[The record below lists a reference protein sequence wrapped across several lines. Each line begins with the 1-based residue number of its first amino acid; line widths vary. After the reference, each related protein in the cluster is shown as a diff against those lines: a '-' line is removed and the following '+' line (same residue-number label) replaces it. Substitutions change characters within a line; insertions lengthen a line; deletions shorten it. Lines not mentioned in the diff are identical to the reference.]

1 MYLSATPIPRALNLA
16 LTDLKDFSIIAS
28 PPHGRKPVETIVSRE
43 SKSFI
48 KEAIRRET
56 LRGGQTFY
64 VCNRIHK
71 LEEEKY
77 KLTQIF
83 PEKNIDIV
91 LDKKNI
97 FVASKKKDIT
107 QEIIKL
113 IDSKIK

>member
-1 MYLSATPIPRALNLA
+1 LFQENQSL
-16 LTDLKDFSIIAS
+16 
-28 PPHGRKPVETIVSRE
+28 
-43 SKSFI
+43 FI

-83 PEKNIDIV
+83 PEKYIDIV
-91 LDKKNI
+91 HGQMDPL
-97 FVASKKKDIT
+97 
-107 QEIIKL
+107 
-113 IDSKIK
+113 KIKEILDNFKEGKIDVPCLYNSYRKRNRYSQCKYAYSERC